1 MHHIQGRYLDDVLSL
16 VTYEPSSRGL
26 LIKSGLAFLSH
37 SVNLRSNP
45 MVCVTFPMHIHHSKK
60 FYHGLIM
67 YVGIKVYG
75 THLWRVKQA
84 HNFAFDCTLN
94 CQQNKLSNLVQC
106 IDVHSSISVPT
117 LMIYFAKTHY
127 RLEIVECSAH
137 RALSNFAPYTINV
150 LFNLDIVFLYN
161 VHEKPTS

>member
-1 MHHIQGRYLDDVLSL
+1 MCTIFRVFRWCSISEHLWTFKQ
-16 VTYEPSSRGL
+16 RGL

-37 SVNLRSNP
+37 SINLRSNP
-45 MVCVTFPMHIHHSKK
+45 MFFVTFPIYIHHSKK
-60 FYHGLIM
+60 CYHGLIM
-67 YVGIKVYG
+67 YVGIRVYG
-75 THLWRVKQA
+75 THLCRVKQA

-106 IDVHSSISVPT
+106 IDVHSPIIVRT
-117 LMIYFAKTHY
+117 LMTCFAKRHY
-127 RLEIVECSAH
+127 RLEIVQCSAH

-150 LFNLDIVFLYN
+150 LCNLDIVFLYN